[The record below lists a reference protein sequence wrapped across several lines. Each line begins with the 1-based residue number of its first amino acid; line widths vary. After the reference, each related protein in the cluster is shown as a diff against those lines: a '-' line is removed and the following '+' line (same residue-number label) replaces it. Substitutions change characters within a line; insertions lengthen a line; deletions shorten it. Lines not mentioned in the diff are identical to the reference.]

1 MNVDDVSDA
10 LSEKEREALRL
21 LLAGH
26 DAKSTAH
33 RLGVSHYAIHDRL
46 RSARLKLGTSSSR
59 QAALLLCQSENTTPD
74 PMVHKPIGGADL
86 PNVPEELASANMKR
100 PGSSW
105 VQRRKS
111 GLIIMSVS
119 ILIVAATVA
128 INGYAVAPWGSYP
141 AASAQPVG
149 SEAHINGT
157 AQTSRGDRPAER
169 TASIQ
174 ARSDVPAREF
184 LSLFDQGNAG
194 ASYAAAAPAFRNA
207 LGIELWELAAV
218 IRASEGGAQRRIL
231 VDVEED
237 GNPANPAFQAMEILT
252 FHTVMLN
259 GKRSVERVV
268 MVRIGEDWKVAAFDA
283 EEGNKG

>member
-1 MNVDDVSDA
+1 MNVDDASDA

-26 DAKSTAH
+26 DAKSTAN

-46 RSARLKLGTSSSR
+46 RSARLKLGTTSSR
-59 QAALLLCQSENTTPD
+59 QAALMLCQSEKATPD
-74 PMVHKPIGGADL
+74 PMVHKPIGGVDL
-86 PNVPEELASANMKR
+86 LNVPEELTNADMKR

-119 ILIVAATVA
+119 VLIVAATVA
-128 INGYAVAPWGSYP
+128 ISGYGVAPWGNSP
-141 AASAQPVG
+141 AASAQAVG
-149 SEAHINGT
+149 TEAPIDGT
-157 AQTSRGDRPAER
+157 AQASRGDRPPER
-169 TASIQ
+169 TASTQ
-174 ARSDVPAREF
+174 ARSDVAAREF

-207 LGIELWELAAV
+207 HGIELWELAAV
-218 IRASEGGAQRRIL
+218 IRASEGGPQRRTL

-237 GNPANPAFQAMEILT
+237 ANPANPEFQAMEILT

-259 GKRSVERVV
+259 GKRTVERVV
-268 MVRIGEDWKVAAFDA
+268 MVRIGEDWKVAAFDV
-283 EEGNKG
+283 EEIHKG